1 MANRAIKNNNIT
13 DSNQESK
20 KYKAYAME
28 ESRLKEAKQLCEE
41 KNDCFEYNRLGGNK
55 RLSEV
60 EKLVHQEQKKD
71 ELRRKTQKDTNP
83 ENMYK
88 DTNSTNVLTPKVT
101 KSANHN
107 AKGAKSQILTN
118 DQALNENVEKEIES
132 IRYLIE
138 YMNNNNKTKI

>member
-1 MANRAIKNNNIT
+1 MANRAIKDNNIT

-28 ESRLKEAKQLCEE
+28 ESRLKQAKKACDES
-41 KNDCFEYNRLGGNK
+41 KDCVEFNKLGGEY
-55 RLSEV
+55 RLREV

-71 ELRRKTQKDTNP
+71 ELRRKTQTDTNP

-88 DTNSTNVLTPKVT
+88 DVDPTSVSTPKVT
-101 KSANHN
+101 NSANHN
-107 AKGAKSQILTN
+107 KKGTKSQILTN
-118 DQALNENVEKEIES
+118 DQALNENVEKEIQS